1 MLMIIVKVWCSQGS
15 FKRLSATSQI
25 GLEFD
30 LLVFEA
36 SVIPGVPG
44 EKKSSEQGREPTT
57 NVIHK

>member
-1 MLMIIVKVWCSQGS
+1 M
-15 FKRLSATSQI
+15 LSATSQI

-44 EKKSSEQGREPTT
+44 EKKFSEQGREPTT